1 MSDRFGRIMG
11 VIALLLLAALVAQP
25 HLDRLI
31 YGAPRSVE
39 ARGNLADAERT
50 AIEIFERVSPSVV
63 QVAARPVASEDAH
76 RSPGEQGSSEE
87 TPGEE
92 ESLQAGSGFIWDR
105 AGHIVTNSHVVSGTE
120 TVVVRFASGDIVE
133 AETLGVT
140 SDYDLAVL
148 RLRSPR
154 QLPPPIGLGTSANLK
169 VGQWVFSIGS
179 PFGLDQSLTTGVI
192 SAIKRRLPSEAG
204 RDLTNVIQTDAAMN
218 PGNSGGPLLDS
229 AGRVIGVNTAI
240 LSPSGSNA
248 GVGFAIPIDLV
259 SRVVSQ
265 LIRDGRVATPGIGI
279 VTAGDA
285 VASRFGMQG
294 IMVLGTAPGSP
305 AERAGLRGP
314 DLKAGTPGDV
324 IVAANGAPVRSLAD
338 LSDQIEQAGVGNTV
352 ELAMH
357 RDGKTKTVRMR
368 VADISEARKR

>member
-1 MSDRFGRIMG
+1 
-11 VIALLLLAALVAQP
+11 
-25 HLDRLI
+25 
-31 YGAPRSVE
+31 
-39 ARGNLADAERT
+39 
-50 AIEIFERVSPSVV
+50 
-63 QVAARPVASEDAH
+63 
-76 RSPGEQGSSEE
+76 
-87 TPGEE
+87 
-92 ESLQAGSGFIWDR
+92 
-105 AGHIVTNSHVVSGTE
+105 
-120 TVVVRFASGDIVE
+120 
-133 AETLGVT
+133 
-140 SDYDLAVL
+140 
-148 RLRSPR
+148 
-154 QLPPPIGLGTSANLK
+154 LK

-229 AGRVIGVNTAI
+229 AGRAIGVNTAI

-338 LSDQIEQAGVGNTV
+338 LSDQIEQAGVGNTL
-352 ELAMH
+352 ELAMQ